1 MRVPWGIGHSV
12 AHPMPV
18 DAAQRQE
25 ERSVR
30 DRETIRA
37 IYDEVAPAY
46 AAALPD
52 LRAEQPLDRAL
63 LRVLAEEVQE
73 AGGDRVLDAGC
84 GTGRMLGP
92 LQELGLRAVGID
104 LSPAMLAEARS
115 AMPGAELHVA
125 DLAEL
130 PFDDAS
136 SDGVVAWY
144 SLIHHDVSSLHDALA
159 ELARVTR
166 DDGRLLTAF
175 HAGTGQAPGARAYGT
190 AHTMPKHLRE
200 PVEIAEML
208 HRTGWATTA
217 AIRREPV
224 HERHPQGFVMA
235 RRRPR
240 RSDD

>member
-1 MRVPWGIGHSV
+1 M
-12 AHPMPV
+12 
-18 DAAQRQE
+18 
-25 ERSVR
+25 R

-92 LQELGLRAVGID
+92 LQELDLRIVGVD
-104 LSPAMLAEARS
+104 LAPGMIAEARS
-115 AMPGAELHVA
+115 AMPEAELHIA

-130 PFDDAS
+130 PFDDATF
-136 SDGVVAWY
+136 DGVVAWY
-144 SLIHHDVSSLHDALA
+144 SLIHHDASSLDDALA

-166 DDGRLLTAF
+166 DDGSLLAAF

-190 AHTMPKHLRE
+190 GHTIPKHLRE
-200 PVEIAEML
+200 TSEITDML
-208 HRTGWATTA
+208 HRTGWTTTA

-224 HERHPQGFVMA
+224 HEQHPQGFVMA

-240 RSDD
+240 HSDD

>member
-1 MRVPWGIGHSV
+1 MRH
-12 AHPMPV
+12 
-18 DAAQRQE
+18 
-25 ERSVR
+25 
-30 DRETIRA
+30 RETIRA

-63 LRVLAEEVQE
+63 LRALAEEVQE

-84 GTGRMLGP
+84 GTGRLLGP
-92 LQELGLRAVGID
+92 LQELGLRVVGAD
-104 LSPAMLAEARS
+104 LSPAMIAEARS
-115 AMPGAELHVA
+115 SLPGAELHVA

-136 SDGVVAWY
+136 FDGVVAWY
-144 SLIHHDVSSLHDALA
+144 SLIHHDASSLHAALA
-159 ELARVTR
+159 ELARVAR

-200 PVEIAEML
+200 SAEIADIL
-208 HRTGWATTA
+208 HRTGWTTTA
-217 AIRREPV
+217 TMHREPV
-224 HERHPQGFVMA
+224 HEQHPQDFVMA

>member
-104 LSPAMLAEARS
+104 PVSYTHLT
-115 AMPGAELHVA
+115 
-125 DLAEL
+125 L
-130 PFDDAS
+130 PT
-136 SDGVVAWY
+136 
-144 SLIHHDVSSLHDALA
+144 I
-159 ELARVTR
+159 
-166 DDGRLLTAF
+166 LL
-175 HAGTGQAPGARAYGT
+175 
-190 AHTMPKHLRE
+190 
-200 PVEIAEML
+200 V
-208 HRTGWATTA
+208 
-217 AIRREPV
+217 
-224 HERHPQGFVMA
+224 
-235 RRRPR
+235 
-240 RSDD
+240 